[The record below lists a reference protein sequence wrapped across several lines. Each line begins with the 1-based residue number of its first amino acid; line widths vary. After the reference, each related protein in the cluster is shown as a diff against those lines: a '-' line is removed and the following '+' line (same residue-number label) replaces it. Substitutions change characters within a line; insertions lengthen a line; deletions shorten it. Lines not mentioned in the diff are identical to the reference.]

1 MSRTAATGD
10 DTTALKNAR
19 LYQGVGP
26 NSYRV
31 RIFMAEKG
39 IEVPLVEVNLME
51 GGHRKPEF
59 LKLNSLGQVPVL
71 VLADGTV
78 ITESIAICRY
88 LEALKPEPALFGTSA
103 AEQGKVEMWDRRMEI
118 VVFGTIGNVALHTSE
133 FFKDRLTQFP
143 AFGEAERLA
152 APQKWRW
159 LDREL
164 ADGRPWLAGD
174 FAVADITGAVAS
186 WVGAFFNAEM
196 PDDVPNVRRWLDRV
210 KARPSWKA
218 AAHPDG

>member
-1 MSRTAATGD
+1 MTETAATGD
-10 DTTALKNAR
+10 LAALKGAK
-19 LYQGVGP
+19 LHQGIGP

-39 IEVPLVEVNLME
+39 ITVPLVEVNLME
-51 GGHRKPEF
+51 GGHKKPEF

-71 VLADGTV
+71 TLADGTV
-78 ITESIAICRY
+78 ITESMAICRY
-88 LEALKPEPALFGTSA
+88 LEALKPEPALFGRTA
-103 AEQGKVEMWDRRMEI
+103 AEKGKVEMWDRRMEI

-143 AFGEAERLA
+143 AFGETERLA
-152 APQKWRW
+152 VPEKWRW

-164 ADGRPWLAGD
+164 SDGREYLAGA
-174 FAVADITGAVAS
+174 FSVADITGAIAS
-186 WVGAFFNAEM
+186 WIGAFFKADM